1 VYDSRHG
8 IASPA
13 RRAAFSAYHSVYR
26 LSLNPEVNV
35 RRRLLTAVI
44 LLTASS
50 VCRIASAD
58 NGARPGITF
67 FRADVTV
74 RENATLEVREEI
86 DVRNASSFY
95 KRGFQRDLPIS
106 LADRWD
112 TRFVGTYQKD
122 NGIRVKIL
130 EVTEDGQRAK
140 YELGKRYGYA
150 QLSIGERNVALD
162 SGEHRFVIR
171 YTVDWAMISRAGH
184 DTLYWNAVGSERTV
198 PIAEAILAVHLP
210 AAVPSENIEVEPRV
224 GGLGGSFPRRP
235 ENTLERVDDASGAI
249 VYRAMNMNPRQ
260 SLSLA
265 VTWPSG
271 YIQMPKFVFLRR
283 EGGVLVAPALLFLY
297 YLIAWVWLGPD
308 PKPGVVVARYEP
320 PEGVSAAG
328 ARYIASG
335 LTDGRS
341 FAAVIA
347 QLAVHGC
354 IRVESD
360 HGKYKLSRLMS
371 DGAAEAALAP
381 EEKFVLALLFEDGPE
396 IVLTGAMDEGNAA
409 RNGRYI
415 VHIHDELSD
424 QLGKKY
430 FTRHLG
436 IIALGVLAT
445 FVSALALA
453 ITARGRDTSVA
464 VFATLWVLFMGL
476 AMGMMIEFSFASAWK
491 NAVRAGTGWI
501 KLLPGTAAFS
511 IFAAVIVYLL
521 KAVAS
526 GVSLSFSLMLV
537 AFLLINLGWGP
548 RLKRKSALG
557 RQVSDQIA
565 GFRQFLEKVDQD
577 KLDRLNPAGSA
588 QEDLDRFLPYAI
600 ALEVKEAWGDHL
612 SQTFLAST
620 VIGEN

>member
-1 VYDSRHG
+1 MVCNKIFSTNSEAYVRKRILTTAIIAAALCLCRSARADS
-8 IASPA
+8 
-13 RRAAFSAYHSVYR
+13 SA
-26 LSLNPEVNV
+26 
-35 RRRLLTAVI
+35 TA
-44 LLTASS
+44 
-50 VCRIASAD
+50 
-58 NGARPGITF
+58 GITF

-74 RENATLEVREEI
+74 REDATLEVREEFS
-86 DVRNASSFY
+86 VRNAASFY

-106 LADRWD
+106 LTDRWD
-112 TRFVGTYQKD
+112 TRYVGTYQKD

-130 EVTEDGQRAK
+130 EVTEDGQRVN
-140 YELGKRYGYA
+140 YEQGKRYGYA
-150 QLSIGERNVALD
+150 QLFIGDRNVALD
-162 SGEHRFVIR
+162 SGEHSFVIR
-171 YTVDWAMISRAGH
+171 YIVDWAMISRAGR
-184 DTLYWNAVGSERTV
+184 DTLYWNSVGSERTV

-210 AAVPSENIEVEPRV
+210 AAVPPENIEVEPRV
-224 GGLGGSFPRRP
+224 GGLGLSFPRRP

-249 VYRAMNMNPRQ
+249 VYRATNMNPRQ

-271 YIQMPKFVFLRR
+271 YIHMPKFVFLLR
-283 EGGVLVAPALLFLY
+283 EGGVLIAPALVFLY
-297 YLIAWVWLGPD
+297 YLIAWVWLGPE
-308 PKPGVVVARYEP
+308 PKPGVFVARYEP
-320 PEGVSAAG
+320 PEGISPAA

-335 LTDGRS
+335 TTDGRS

-371 DGAAEAALAP
+371 DRAGEAALAP

-396 IVLTGAMDEGNAA
+396 IVLTGAMDQRNAA
-409 RNGRYI
+409 QNGRY
-415 VHIHDELSD
+415 VFHIHDELAN
-424 QLGKKY
+424 QLGNKY
-430 FTRHLG
+430 FTRHSG
-436 IIALGVLAT
+436 IIALGVLVT

-453 ITARGRDTSVA
+453 ITARGRDTSAA
-464 VFATLWVLFMGL
+464 VFTTLWVLFMGL
-476 AMGMMIEFSFASAWK
+476 MMGMMIEFSFASAWK

-501 KLLPGTAAFS
+501 RLLPGTAAFS
-511 IFAAVIVYLL
+511 IFAAVIVYML
-521 KAVAS
+521 KKVAS

-548 RLKRKSALG
+548 RMKRKSPLG

-588 QEDLDRFLPYAI
+588 QENLDRFLPYAI
-600 ALEVKEAWGDHL
+600 ALDVKEAWGDHL

-620 VIGEN
+620 VITEN

>member
-1 VYDSRHG
+1 VRKP
-8 IASPA
+8 ILTAA
-13 RRAAFSAYHSVYR
+13 IFFAAFCLCRSARGDST
-26 LSLNPEVNV
+26 SQ
-35 RRRLLTAVI
+35 
-44 LLTASS
+44 
-50 VCRIASAD
+50 
-58 NGARPGITF
+58 GGITS

-74 RENATLEVREEI
+74 RENATLEVREDI
-86 DVRNASSFY
+86 AVRNASSFY
-95 KRGFQRDLPIS
+95 KHGFQRDLPIS
-106 LADRWD
+106 LTDRWD
-112 TRFVGTYQKD
+112 TRYVGTYQKD

-130 EVTEDGQRAK
+130 EVTEDGQRVN

-150 QLSIGERNVALD
+150 QLFIGERNVALD

-171 YTVDWAMISRAGH
+171 YTVDWAMISRAGR

-198 PIAEAILAVHLP
+198 RIAEAILAVHLP
-210 AAVPSENIEVEPRV
+210 AAVPGEKIEVEPRV

-249 VYRAMNMNPRQ
+249 VYRATNMNPRQ

-308 PKPGVVVARYEP
+308 PKPGVVVPRYEP
-320 PEGVSAAG
+320 PDGISPAA

-335 LTDGRS
+335 ITDGRS

-381 EEKFVLALLFEDGPE
+381 EENFVLALLFEDGPE
-396 IVLTGAMDEGNAA
+396 IVLTGAMDQRNAA
-409 RNGRYI
+409 QNGRY
-415 VHIHDELSD
+415 VAHIHDELAD
-424 QLGKKY
+424 RLGKRY
-430 FTRHLG
+430 FTRHSG

-453 ITARGRDTSVA
+453 VTARGRDTSAA
-464 VFATLWVLFMGL
+464 VFTTLWVLFMGL
-476 AMGMMIEFSFASAWK
+476 TMGLMIELSFASAWK
-491 NAVRAGTGWI
+491 NALRAGTGWI

-521 KAVAS
+521 KTVAS

-548 RLKRKSALG
+548 RLKRKSPLG

-588 QEDLDRFLPYAI
+588 QEDLDRYLPYAI

>member
-1 VYDSRHG
+1 
-8 IASPA
+8 
-13 RRAAFSAYHSVYR
+13 VYR
-26 LSLNPEVNV
+26 LSLNPEANL
-35 RRRLLTAVI
+35 RRRLLTSVLFLA
-44 LLTASS
+44 ASC

-86 DVRNASSFY
+86 AVRNASSFY
-95 KRGFQRDLPIS
+95 KHGFQRDLPIS
-106 LADRWD
+106 LTDRWD
-112 TRFVGTYQKD
+112 TRYVGTYQKD

-130 EVTEDGQRAK
+130 EVTEDGQRVK

-150 QLSIGERNVALD
+150 QLSIGERNVQLD

-171 YTVDWAMISRAGH
+171 YTVDWAMISGAGR

-210 AAVPSENIEVEPRV
+210 EAVPGEKIEVEPRV

-249 VYRAMNMNPRQ
+249 VYRATNMNPRQ

-271 YIQMPKFVFLRR
+271 YIHMPKIVFLRR

-297 YLIAWVWLGPD
+297 YLIAWVWIGPD
-308 PKPGVVVARYEP
+308 AKPGVVVARYEP
-320 PEGVSAAG
+320 PEGISPAA

-335 LTDGRS
+335 ITDGRS
-341 FAAVIA
+341 LAAVIA

-354 IRVESD
+354 IHVDSD

-371 DGAAEAALAP
+371 DRASEAALAP
-381 EEKFVLALLFEDGPE
+381 EENFVLALLFEDGPE
-396 IVLTGAMDEGNAA
+396 IVLTGAMDERNAA
-409 RNGRYI
+409 QNGRY
-415 VHIHDELSD
+415 VAHIHDELAN

-430 FTRHLG
+430 FTRHSG

-453 ITARGRDTSVA
+453 VMARGRDTSAA
-464 VFATLWVLFMGL
+464 VFTTLWVLFMGL
-476 AMGMMIEFSFASAWK
+476 TMGMMIEFSFASAWK

-521 KAVAS
+521 KTVAS

-548 RLKRKSALG
+548 RLKRKSPLG

-565 GFRQFLEKVDQD
+565 GFRQFLEKVDRD

-588 QEDLDRFLPYAI
+588 QEDLDRYLPYAI

>member
-1 VYDSRHG
+1 M
-8 IASPA
+8 
-13 RRAAFSAYHSVYR
+13 
-26 LSLNPEVNV
+26 
-35 RRRLLTAVI
+35 RRRLLTSVLFLA
-44 LLTASS
+44 ASC

-86 DVRNASSFY
+86 AVRNASSFY
-95 KRGFQRDLPIS
+95 KHGFQRDLPIS
-106 LADRWD
+106 LTDRWD
-112 TRFVGTYQKD
+112 TRYVGTYQKD

-130 EVTEDGQRAK
+130 EVTEDGQRVK

-150 QLSIGERNVALD
+150 QLSIGERNVQLD

-171 YTVDWAMISRAGH
+171 YTVDWAMISGAGR

-210 AAVPSENIEVEPRV
+210 EAVPGEKIEVEPRV
-224 GGLGGSFPRRP
+224 GGLGGSFPRRS

-249 VYRAMNMNPRQ
+249 VYRATNMNPRQ

-271 YIQMPKFVFLRR
+271 FIHMPKFVFLRR

-297 YLIAWVWLGPD
+297 YLIAWVWIGPD

-320 PEGVSAAG
+320 PEGISPAA

-335 LTDGRS
+335 ITDGRS

-354 IRVESD
+354 IHVDSD

-371 DGAAEAALAP
+371 DRASEAALAP
-381 EEKFVLALLFEDGPE
+381 EENFVLALLFEDGPE
-396 IVLTGAMDEGNAA
+396 IVLTGAMDERNAA
-409 RNGRYI
+409 QNGRY
-415 VHIHDELSD
+415 VAHIHDELAN

-430 FTRHLG
+430 FTRHSG

-453 ITARGRDTSVA
+453 IMARGRDTSAA
-464 VFATLWVLFMGL
+464 VFTTLWVLFMGL
-476 AMGMMIEFSFASAWK
+476 MMGMMIEFSFASAWK

-521 KAVAS
+521 KTVAS

-548 RLKRKSALG
+548 RLKRKSPLG

-565 GFRQFLEKVDQD
+565 GFRQFLEKVDRD

-588 QEDLDRFLPYAI
+588 QEDLDRYLPYAI

-620 VIGEN
+620 VVAEE

>member
-1 VYDSRHG
+1 M
-8 IASPA
+8 
-13 RRAAFSAYHSVYR
+13 
-26 LSLNPEVNV
+26 
-35 RRRLLTAVI
+35 RRRLLTSVLFLA
-44 LLTASS
+44 ASC

-86 DVRNASSFY
+86 AVRNASSFY
-95 KRGFQRDLPIS
+95 KHGFQRDLPIS
-106 LADRWD
+106 LTDRWD
-112 TRFVGTYQKD
+112 TRYVGTYQKD

-130 EVTEDGQRAK
+130 EVTEDSQRVK

-150 QLSIGERNVALD
+150 QLSIGERNVQLD

-171 YTVDWAMISRAGH
+171 YTVDWAMISGAGR

-210 AAVPSENIEVEPRV
+210 EAVPGEKIEVEPRV
-224 GGLGGSFPRRP
+224 GGLGGSFPRRS

-249 VYRAMNMNPRQ
+249 VYRATNMNPRQ

-271 YIQMPKFVFLRR
+271 YIHMPKFVFLRR

-297 YLIAWVWLGPD
+297 YLIAWVWIGPD
-308 PKPGVVVARYEP
+308 PKPDVVVARYEP
-320 PEGVSAAG
+320 PEGISPAA

-335 LTDGRS
+335 ITDGRS

-354 IRVESD
+354 IHVDSD

-371 DGAAEAALAP
+371 DRASEAALAP
-381 EEKFVLALLFEDGPE
+381 EENFVLALLFEDGPE
-396 IVLTGAMDEGNAA
+396 IVLTGAMDERNAA
-409 RNGRYI
+409 QNGRY
-415 VHIHDELSD
+415 VAHIHDELAN

-430 FTRHLG
+430 FTRHSG

-453 ITARGRDTSVA
+453 VMARGRDTSAA
-464 VFATLWVLFMGL
+464 VFTTLWVLFMGL
-476 AMGMMIEFSFASAWK
+476 TMGMMIEFSFASAWK

-521 KAVAS
+521 KTMAS

-548 RLKRKSALG
+548 RLKRKSPLG

-565 GFRQFLEKVDQD
+565 GFRQFLEKVDRD

-588 QEDLDRFLPYAI
+588 QEDLDRYLPYAI

>member
-1 VYDSRHG
+1 
-8 IASPA
+8 
-13 RRAAFSAYHSVYR
+13 
-26 LSLNPEVNV
+26 V
-35 RRRLLTAVI
+35 RRRLHTTVLFLA
-44 LLTASS
+44 ASC

-67 FRADVTV
+67 FRADVNV

-86 DVRNASSFY
+86 AVRNASSFY
-95 KRGFQRDLPIS
+95 KHGFQRDLPIS
-106 LADRWD
+106 LTDRWD
-112 TRFVGTYQKD
+112 TRYVGTYQKD

-130 EVTEDGQRAK
+130 EVTEDGQRVK

-171 YTVDWAMISRAGH
+171 YTVDWAMISRAGR

-224 GGLGGSFPRRP
+224 GGLGLSFPRRP

-249 VYRAMNMNPRQ
+249 VYRATNMNPRQ

-271 YIQMPKFVFLRR
+271 YIHMPKFVFLRR
-283 EGGVLVAPALLFLY
+283 EGGVLIAPALLFLY
-297 YLIAWVWLGPD
+297 YLIAWVWIGPD

-320 PEGVSAAG
+320 PDGISPAA

-335 LTDGRS
+335 ITDGRS

-371 DGAAEAALAP
+371 DRAAEAALAP
-381 EEKFVLALLFEDGPE
+381 EENFVLALLFEDGPE
-396 IVLTGAMDEGNAA
+396 IVLTGAMDQRNAA
-409 RNGRYI
+409 QNGRY
-415 VHIHDELSD
+415 VAHIHDELSD

-430 FTRHLG
+430 FTRHSG

-453 ITARGRDTSVA
+453 VTARGRDTSAA
-464 VFATLWVLFMGL
+464 VFTTLWVLFMGL
-476 AMGMMIEFSFASAWK
+476 TMGMMIEFSFASAWK

-521 KAVAS
+521 KTVAS

-548 RLKRKSALG
+548 LLKRKSPLG

-588 QEDLDRFLPYAI
+588 QEDLDRYLPYAI

>member
-1 VYDSRHG
+1 M
-8 IASPA
+8 
-13 RRAAFSAYHSVYR
+13 
-26 LSLNPEVNV
+26 
-35 RRRLLTAVI
+35 RRRLLTAV
-44 LLTASS
+44 LFLAASC

-58 NGARPGITF
+58 NGARPGIAF

-86 DVRNASSFY
+86 AVRNASSFY
-95 KRGFQRDLPIS
+95 KHGFQRDLPIS
-106 LADRWD
+106 LTDRWD
-112 TRFVGTYQKD
+112 TRYVGTYQKD

-130 EVTEDGQRAK
+130 EVTEDGQGVK

-171 YTVDWAMISRAGH
+171 YTVDWAMISRAGR
-184 DTLYWNAVGSERTV
+184 DTLYWNAVGTERTV

-249 VYRAMNMNPRQ
+249 VYRATNMNPRQ

-271 YIQMPKFVFLRR
+271 YIHMPKFVFLRR
-283 EGGVLVAPALLFLY
+283 EGGVLVAPALLFIY

-320 PEGVSAAG
+320 PEGISPAA
-328 ARYIASG
+328 ARYISSG
-335 LTDGRS
+335 ITDGRS

-347 QLAVHGC
+347 QLGVHGC

-360 HGKYKLSRLMS
+360 RGKYKLSRLMS
-371 DGAAEAALAP
+371 DRAAEAALAP

-396 IVLTGAMDEGNAA
+396 IVLTGAMDERNAA
-409 RNGRYI
+409 QNGRY
-415 VHIHDELSD
+415 VAHIHDELAD

-430 FTRHLG
+430 FTRHSG

-445 FVSALALA
+445 FVFALALA
-453 ITARGRDTSVA
+453 VTARGRDTSIA

-476 AMGMMIEFSFASAWK
+476 TMGLMIEFSFASAWK

-511 IFAAVIVYLL
+511 IFAAVIVFLL
-521 KAVAS
+521 KKVAS

-548 RLKRKSALG
+548 RLKRKSPLG